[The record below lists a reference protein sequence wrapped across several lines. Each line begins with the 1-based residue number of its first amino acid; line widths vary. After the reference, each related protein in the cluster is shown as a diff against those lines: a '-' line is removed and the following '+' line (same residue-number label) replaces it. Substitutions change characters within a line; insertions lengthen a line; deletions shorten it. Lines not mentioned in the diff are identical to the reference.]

1 MGKLSVK
8 NIFIGL
14 VLAAFLVAVGWGVY
28 RSVFRSKSSSSS
40 GSSSSGSSGGNC
52 TVPTPP
58 ATEGYDLSNVTGSL
72 SKDGFSITGVG
83 CATGYTGTEPRAIAC
98 SVAGQDYT
106 LSGCSASTAGSGGS
120 SSTNPCSLAGVVP
133 PSNGTLGTTCAN
145 TEGSL
150 EHGASCDMTCSE
162 GYNPTNQ
169 PQCNNGV
176 LSSNTATCIPVVPAP
191 VPTCSDINGD
201 GTEDDAFDCGTD
213 ILNPDGVCSSG
224 SCNTEYCCNT
234 ASPAG
239 SDVSGTALT
248 PTCSDINGDGTAGDA
263 FDCGTDILNP
273 DGVCSSGSCTTE
285 DCCNPASP
293 AGSDVSGTAP
303 RCIRPTNTEIT
314 DSYDFTNARE
324 TLTMD
329 RNFSVSGIT
338 CNPGYGP
345 GGDNI
350 VAGICDSA
358 DTAYT
363 LTGCSDTNGC
373 DGIDCGAGATCRDNP
388 APQTGYTCLCGPGYM
403 GDNVV
408 NGVANCTNIEFSL
421 SGPGESCTS
430 HCGGQ
435 EKQCLNQ
442 TEEAASVFHDPLN
455 NLDILPTECGT
466 TNTAPQ
472 DGSAYWQAQS
482 SSANHLPYLFSES
495 EGCYYYPEENPV
507 NISTCD
513 ASLRYANKRRICA
526 CGNQ

>member
-14 VLAAFLVAVGWGVY
+14 VLAAFLVAVGWGV
-28 RSVFRSKSSSSS
+28 SVFRSKSSSSS

-83 CATGYTGTEPRAIAC
+83 CATGYTGAEPRAIAC

-191 VPTCSDINGD
+191 VP
-201 GTEDDAFDCGTD
+201 
-213 ILNPDGVCSSG
+213 
-224 SCNTEYCCNT
+224 
-234 ASPAG
+234 AS
-239 SDVSGTALT
+239 
-248 PTCSDINGDGTAGDA
+248 
-263 FDCGTDILNP
+263 
-273 DGVCSSGSCTTE
+273 
-285 DCCNPASP
+285 
-293 AGSDVSGTAP
+293 SDVSGTAP

-314 DSYDFTNARE
+314 DAYDFTNARE

-373 DGIDCGAGATCRDNP
+373 DGIDCGAGATCTDNP
-388 APQTGYTCLCGPGYM
+388 APQTGYTCSCGPGYM

-421 SGPGESCTS
+421 SGLGESCTL
-430 HCGGQ
+430 HCG

-472 DGSAYWQAQS
+472 DGSAYWHARPR
-482 SSANHLPYLFSES
+482 SANNLPYLFSES
-495 EGCYYYPEENPV
+495 VGCYYYPGENPLHR
-507 NISTCD
+507 STCD
-513 ASLRYANKRRICA
+513 DAAADKRRICA